1 MVCDL
6 FHFVYQQRNLHQFD
20 VSVRWIP
27 VQMCV
32 GEDESCAR
40 VDVLEEGDDG
50 DVVLAQDTVE
60 HVVCLLEILTL
71 HGDSAELD
79 EVFFYQLIPSD
90 ASCGQRR

>member
-1 MVCDL
+1 
-6 FHFVYQQRNLHQFD
+6 
-20 VSVRWIP
+20 

-32 GEDESCAR
+32 GEDESCAG

-50 DVVLAQDTVE
+50 NVVLAQNTVE

-79 EVFFYQLIPSD
+79 EVFFY
-90 ASCGQRR
+90 